1 MEVPPDLAAGWKLNP
16 EDGLLGGDL
25 AGVVVTGDAA
35 NPPKR
40 PNRDA
45 PAPSPFAWLEEP
57 RVV

>member
-1 MEVPPDLAAGWKLNP
+1 MAAGWKLNP